1 MLKLSKIVKNY
12 RETGA
17 FSENV
22 SVCGF
27 LDEHVFLTKAGDLG
41 VVLNVEGVDYEC
53 LDHKDT
59 DGLAKRLESALR
71 LLGTQFRVYQFLFKS
86 RHEQI
91 PHGSYSNP
99 VVKQAI
105 DDRAAYFDKKSAE
118 LYSLRICYVILCE
131 GFRYQAKLGRTV
143 QKFVSEPKQAI
154 EELKGY
160 LGSKKQTVLI
170 SDALEKQHRVL
181 LHQIRSFI
189 LQVSDFVKIAM
200 CEKQAA
206 FTVLKQLLNFSPVK
220 TERARLKY
228 DTHVDYYLA
237 DSALECY
244 PGHLLID
251 DYYVKVLTLREPTAQ
266 SWPLILRQLFEVGA
280 SYHVVSEWKPQDN
293 TASRKRIQSMRRHFH
308 NSKTS
313 LFSQLKADNSTNP
326 GDLLVD
332 DSKESLVRN
341 LGECLKEI
349 ELKGNYFGE
358 FSLTVV
364 IYDRNLAAVE
374 KACSEF
380 YKVFSMHDGLLF
392 EERYNLLNAF
402 FATIP
407 GNRHFN
413 LRYLWLLNTN
423 YADYSFLFTL
433 HTGERRNKHLNSEY
447 LAVLETNY
455 GTPYFLNL
463 HYQDTAHSIV
473 LGRTGSG
480 KSFFLNFLITN
491 LQKYSPYT
499 FIFDLGGS
507 FRGITQLFGGAY
519 LRVSAERSAFT
530 VNPFSLEST
539 RENLNFL
546 FALVRVLAEG
556 RGLNPLTQA
565 EEKDLYA
572 QIQNLYELPPNL
584 RTLTVLANTL
594 QKSTA
599 NKLEKWVSGGQ
610 YGQVFDNE
618 KDTLTLSRFQ
628 CFDFEGMDRYPEL
641 IEPLLFYILHRANA
655 SIYDPEAST
664 TFKTFFID
672 EAWRF
677 FSHPTIRNYI
687 VEALK
692 TWRKKNAAMI
702 LSTQSLDE
710 LDKSDIVNV
719 VIESCAT
726 KIFLANPDMD
736 REWYRNTFHLNDNEI
751 EMISTLVPKR
761 QALVKRPDL
770 TKVVNLE
777 VDEKSY
783 WLYTSDPNDSFKRE
797 QAFREHGFERGLE
810 VLTRSS
816 L

>member
-1 MLKLSKIVKNY
+1 MLKLSKIVKSY

-17 FSENV
+17 LNENV
-22 SVCGF
+22 GVYGF
-27 LDEHVFLTKAGDLG
+27 LDDHVFLTKGGDLG
-41 VVLNVEGVDYEC
+41 VVLRVEGVDYEC
-53 LDHKDT
+53 LDQKQT
-59 DGLAKRLESALR
+59 DGLTKRLESALR
-71 LLGTQFRVYQFLFKS
+71 LLGPQFRIYQVLFKS
-86 RHEQI
+86 SGETV
-91 PHGSYSNP
+91 PHSVYDDA
-99 VVKQAI
+99 VVKQAA
-105 DDRAAYFDKKSAE
+105 DDRSAYFEKKASE
-118 LYSLRICYVILCE
+118 LYALRIYYVIVCE
-131 GFRYQAKLGRTV
+131 GARYQAKLSRSLQRLAT
-143 QKFVSEPKQAI
+143 QPKQAL
-154 EELKGY
+154 EELKG
-160 LGSKKQTVLI
+160 LLSSKKQTLLI
-170 SDALEKQHRVL
+170 GSAIEKQHWLL
-181 LHQIRSFI
+181 LHQVGS
-189 LQVSDFVKIAM
+189 LMVQLKDFVTVAM
-200 CEKQAA
+200 SSKQEA
-206 FTVLKQLLNFSPVK
+206 FTVLKRLLNFCPAK
-220 TERARLKY
+220 IAHARLKY

-251 DYYVKVLTLREPTAQ
+251 GRYVKVLSLKEPTAQ
-266 SWPLILRQLFEVGA
+266 SWPLILRQLLEVGA
-280 SYHVVSEWKPQDN
+280 DFHVVTEWKPQDS
-293 TASRKRIQSMRRHFH
+293 TGARRRIQSMRRHFH

-313 LFSQLKADNSTNP
+313 LFSQLKADDSMHP

-332 DSKESLVRN
+332 DSKESLVRS
-341 LGECLKEI
+341 LGECLKEL
-349 ELKGNYFGE
+349 ELNGNYFGE

-364 IYDRNLAAVE
+364 VHDQNLPAVE
-374 KACSEF
+374 KACAEF
-380 YKVFSMHDGLLF
+380 YKIFSMHDGLLF

-402 FATIP
+402 FATVP

-433 HTGERRNKHLNSEY
+433 HTGERRNQHLNSEY
-447 LAVLETNY
+447 LAVLETNH

-463 HYQDTAHSIV
+463 HYQDTAHTVV

-491 LQKYSPYT
+491 LQKYAPYT

-507 FRGITQLFGGAY
+507 FRSITQLFGGAY
-519 LRVSAERSAFT
+519 LKVSAEHSEFT
-530 VNPFSLEST
+530 INPFSLEPCP
-539 RENLNFL
+539 ENLNFL
-546 FALVRVLAEG
+546 FSLVKVLAEG

-572 QIQNLYELPPNL
+572 QIKNLYALPANL
-584 RTLTVLANTL
+584 RTLSVLANTL
-594 QKSTA
+594 QKSMA
-599 NKLEKWVSGGQ
+599 SRLEKWVRGGQ

-618 KDTLTLSRFQ
+618 QDTLTLSRFQ
-628 CFDFEGMDRYPEL
+628 CFDFEGTDRYPGL

-655 SIYDPEAST
+655 LICIPEAAT

-677 FSHPTIRNYI
+677 FGHPAIRHYI

-710 LDKSDIVNV
+710 LDKSEIVNV
-719 VIESCAT
+719 VMESCAT

-736 REWYRNTFHLNDNEI
+736 RELYRNTFHLNDHEV
-751 EMISTLVPKR
+751 EMISALIPKR

-770 TKVVNLE
+770 AKVVNLE

-783 WLYTSDPNDSFKRE
+783 WLYTSDPNESFQRE
-797 QAFREHGFERGLE
+797 QAFREYGFEKGLE
-810 VLTRSS
+810 ILAGSPQ
-816 L
+816 